1 MVVCLFV
8 CLNYFFGLVAFF
20 LFSTK
25 FLHYRMSS
33 HNINTTHKSSLFI
46 LYTNIK
52 NLQRINVGSITGAH
66 YALKTRPLSLSLS
79 TKFCR

>member
-1 MVVCLFV
+1 
-8 CLNYFFGLVAFF
+8 
-20 LFSTK
+20 
-25 FLHYRMSS
+25 MSS

-66 YALKTRPLSLSLS
+66 YALKTRPLVLVLVQNFVARGLVLLVLVQNFA
-79 TKFCR
+79 TRGLALA